1 MKSFLRKFSVILFI
15 LLNVMV
21 FSPISWAETP
31 SAAIGLVVWTKGAVK
46 AVSIDHKERAL
57 QRRSP
62 LYLNDTIVTDKS
74 GTGEVVFSD
83 SSVLALSP
91 DSALRIDEYQFDKK
105 SPSSPSKFIATL
117 VKGGFRTTTG
127 LIPKANPKNYRVNTP
142 VATIGVYGT
151 EYAVIYR
158 GQLTLGYYKGK
169 PCVKNKMGTF
179 CVDSKQRVMRVRSFD
194 SAPEILPNDSM
205 SELFADQPDLTSIGK
220 LEDSALSG
228 GSVGSG
234 SGGKTSGKPKTVGG
248 FCIQ

>member
-1 MKSFLRKFSVILFI
+1 MKPFFRKYSVILLI
-15 LLNVMV
+15 LLNMIV
-21 FSPISWAETP
+21 FSPIAWAETP
-31 SAAIGLVVWTKGAVK
+31 AAAIGLVVWTKGAVK
-46 AVSIDHKERAL
+46 AVSIDQKERAL

-62 LYLNDTIVTDKS
+62 LYLKDTIVTDKTA
-74 GTGEVVFSD
+74 TGQVVFSD
-83 SSVLALSP
+83 NSVLALSP
-91 DSALRIDEYQFDKK
+91 DSTLRIDEYQFDKK

-169 PCVKNKMGTF
+169 PCVKNNMGTF
-179 CVDSKQRVMRVRSFD
+179 CVDSKQRVMRVKSYD
-194 SAPEILPNDSM
+194 AAPEVLPNNSM
-205 SELFADQPDLTSIGK
+205 GELFADQPDLTSIGK
-220 LEDSALSG
+220 FEDGIFSGGAVGGGSG
-228 GSVGSG
+228 GS
-234 SGGKTSGKPKTVGG
+234 TSGKPKTVGG